1 MMSPLQFEPKL
12 SGAASSSL
20 AGLPAGAFPSEA
32 GAKVTRTSAELK
44 RSFASMLGQ
53 VKKEAPSASVTAPA
67 VKSPRGADPHHQ
79 AQQAL
84 EGVKSKSPH
93 ATRPSASET
102 RAQSTRDPEGRV
114 ADSGE
119 QELPADLLADEQ
131 EGSAEVFPEADN
143 LAGLVPARVPQ
154 PLLIQ
159 EAAPVNLG
167 AFEAPFESAP
177 VEAEAMALT
186 ITVGAN
192 PTGGDESARASV
204 EAMPAIVNQMGG
216 REAARPEAFA
226 AAQAPAGQRLAAQ
239 TPARQA
245 LATQTPVTQ
254 MSVTQ
259 MSATQ
264 TPVTQ
269 MSATQTP
276 VTQTPATQTPVTQMS
291 ATQTPVTQTPAM
303 QTAVTQMSATQTPA
317 PQMSAPQALATQM
330 PATQMPATQT
340 PATQMSATQ
349 MPATQ
354 TPATQMSAT
363 QTPATQTP
371 ATEMSATQ
379 MPATQTPATQMSA
392 TQTPATQ
399 TPATQM
405 SATQAPAQETRRAEG
420 VWLTVNDAAEGRA
433 ANADGERSTQQDA
446 AGAFKLPA
454 GLNAV
459 AAQPAPALFAAPL
472 PRSLTAEKTAAL
484 PSGVSANGDER
495 MVSAIFNNIEKDS
508 NQLFRKSD
516 AVVGPSIA
524 ISNSNMS
531 SPLLDFS
538 AASPSDAPAAE
549 AVTRVNLV
557 QVVDEVAAIT
567 EQVRISGQ
575 QRCVVD
581 LDVTGHGKL
590 RVEVVRRADHVET
603 VLSTDSA
610 SLRESLQAAF
620 DRSDRS
626 SHFSS
631 SFQWQGSPDTS
642 GRGQNGAQADA
653 DARQNMYSKAE
664 PAARV
669 GRTPSLP
676 VVPVAPVAAPVLA
689 ANHRLQIFA

>member
-1 MMSPLQFEPKL
+1 MMSPFQFEPKL

-20 AGLPAGAFPSEA
+20 GGLPAGAFVSEA
-32 GAKVTRTSAELK
+32 GAKAARTSAKLK

-53 VKKEAPSASVTAPA
+53 VKKEAPSASSTAPA
-67 VKSPRGADPHHQ
+67 VKSPQGSETHRQ

-84 EGVKSKSPH
+84 EVVNAKSLHS
-93 ATRPSASET
+93 TRPTASET
-102 RAQSTRDPEGRV
+102 RAQSTRDPAGRV
-114 ADSGE
+114 DDSGE
-119 QELPADLLADEQ
+119 QELAADLPADEQ
-131 EGSAEVFPEADN
+131 EGSTEVFPDADN

-159 EAAPVNLG
+159 ESAPVNLC
-167 AFEAPFESAP
+167 AFETQFESAS

-186 ITVGAN
+186 ITAEAN
-192 PTGGDESARASV
+192 STAGDDRARASV
-204 EAMPAIVNQMGG
+204 EAMPAIVNQIGG
-216 REAARPEAFA
+216 REAALPAAFA
-226 AAQAPAGQRLAAQ
+226 AAQPPATQRPAAQ
-239 TPARQA
+239 TPA
-245 LATQTPVTQ
+245 
-254 MSVTQ
+254 M
-259 MSATQ
+259 
-264 TPVTQ
+264 
-269 MSATQTP
+269 
-276 VTQTPATQTPVTQMS
+276 QTPAM
-291 ATQTPVTQTPAM
+291 QTPVTQTPAM
-303 QTAVTQMSATQTPA
+303 QTRQ
-317 PQMSAPQALATQM
+317 
-330 PATQMPATQT
+330 
-340 PATQMSATQ
+340 
-349 MPATQ
+349 
-354 TPATQMSAT
+354 
-363 QTPATQTP
+363 
-371 ATEMSATQ
+371 
-379 MPATQTPATQMSA
+379 
-392 TQTPATQ
+392 
-399 TPATQM
+399 
-405 SATQAPAQETRRAEG
+405 AEG
-420 VWLTVNDAAEGRA
+420 VWLNFNDAAEGKA
-433 ANADGERSTQQDA
+433 VNADGERSTQQDA

-459 AAQPAPALFAAPL
+459 AAQTAPALIAASL
-472 PRSLTAEKTAAL
+472 PRSLKAEKSAAL
-484 PSGVSANGDER
+484 SSAVSANGDES
-495 MVSAIFNNIEKDS
+495 MVSTIFNSVENNI
-508 NQLFRKSD
+508 NQLFKKVD

-524 ISNSNMS
+524 NNNSNMS

-538 AASPSDAPAAE
+538 AASPSDVPAAE

-557 QVVDEVAAIT
+557 QVVNELAAIT
-567 EQVRISGQ
+567 EKVRISGQ

-590 RVEVVRRADHVET
+590 RVEVVRRADQVET

-653 DARQNMYSKAE
+653 DARQNMYFKAE

>member
-1 MMSPLQFEPKL
+1 MMSPFQFEPKL
-12 SGAASSSL
+12 SGTASSSL
-20 AGLPAGAFPSEA
+20 AGLPTGAFASEA
-32 GAKVTRTSAELK
+32 GAKAARTSAKLK

-53 VKKEAPSASVTAPA
+53 VKKEAPSASSTAPG
-67 VKSPRGADPHHQ
+67 VKSPQGSETHRH

-84 EGVKSKSPH
+84 EVVQAKSLHS
-93 ATRPSASET
+93 TRPTASET
-102 RAQSTRDPEGRV
+102 RAQSTRDPAGRV
-114 ADSGE
+114 DDSGE
-119 QELPADLLADEQ
+119 QELAADLPADEQ
-131 EGSAEVFPEADN
+131 EGSTEVFPDADN

-159 EAAPVNLG
+159 ESAPVNLC
-167 AFEAPFESAP
+167 AFETQFESAS

-186 ITVGAN
+186 ITAEAN
-192 PTGGDESARASV
+192 STAGDDRARASV
-204 EAMPAIVNQMGG
+204 EAMPAIVNQIGG
-216 REAARPEAFA
+216 REAALPAAFA
-226 AAQAPAGQRLAAQ
+226 AAQPPATQRPAAQ
-239 TPARQA
+239 TPAM
-245 LATQTPVTQ
+245 QTPA
-254 MSVTQ
+254 M
-259 MSATQ
+259 Q
-264 TPVTQ
+264 TPA
-269 MSATQTP
+269 MQTP
-276 VTQTPATQTPVTQMS
+276 VTQTPA
-291 ATQTPVTQTPAM
+291 A
-303 QTAVTQMSATQTPA
+303 
-317 PQMSAPQALATQM
+317 
-330 PATQMPATQT
+330 QT
-340 PATQMSATQ
+340 PATQW
-349 MPATQ
+349 PA
-354 TPATQMSAT
+354 A

-371 ATEMSATQ
+371 AAQT
-379 MPATQTPATQMSA
+379 PAAQTPATQRPAAQTSA
-392 TQTPATQ
+392 LQTPATQ
-399 TPATQM
+399 WPAAQTPAMQT
-405 SATQAPAQETRRAEG
+405 PAMQTRQAEG
-420 VWLTVNDAAEGRA
+420 VWLNFNDAAEGKA
-433 ANADGERSTQQDA
+433 VNADGERSTQQDA

-459 AAQPAPALFAAPL
+459 AAQTAPALIAASL
-472 PRSLTAEKTAAL
+472 PRSLKAEKSAAL
-484 PSGVSANGDER
+484 SSAVSANGDES
-495 MVSAIFNNIEKDS
+495 MVSTIFNSVENNI
-508 NQLFRKSD
+508 NQLFKKVD

-524 ISNSNMS
+524 NNNSNMS

-538 AASPSDAPAAE
+538 AASPSDVPAAE

-557 QVVDEVAAIT
+557 QVVNELAAIT
-567 EQVRISGQ
+567 EKVRISGQ

-590 RVEVVRRADHVET
+590 RVEVVRRADQVET

-653 DARQNMYSKAE
+653 DARQNMYFKAE

>member
-1 MMSPLQFEPKL
+1 MMTPFQFEPKL
-12 SGAASSSL
+12 SAAASSPL
-20 AGLPAGAFPSEA
+20 AALPAGAFASEA
-32 GAKVTRTSAELK
+32 GAKAARTSAELK

-67 VKSPRGADPHHQ
+67 VKSPQGADPHHQ
-79 AQQAL
+79 AQQAV
-84 EGVKSKSPH
+84 EGVKLKSPH
-93 ATRPSASET
+93 SSRLTASET
-102 RAQSTRDPEGRV
+102 RVQSIRDPEGCV
-114 ADSGE
+114 DDSGE
-119 QELPADLLADEQ
+119 HDLPTDLPADEP
-131 EGSAEVFPEADN
+131 EGSAEFFSDADN
-143 LAGLVPARVPQ
+143 LAGWVPAWIPQ
-154 PLLIQ
+154 PLAI
-159 EAAPVNLG
+159 EAAAPVDLS

-177 VEAEAMALT
+177 VEAEAMAVT
-186 ITVGAN
+186 ITAGAN
-192 PTGGDESARASV
+192 PTGGDERARVSV
-204 EAMPAIVNQMGG
+204 EAMPAIVNQIG
-216 REAARPEAFA
+216 RLEAARPAAFA
-226 AAQAPAGQRLAAQ
+226 AAQAPATQTPAAQ
-239 TPARQA
+239 TPAAQTPAAQR
-245 LATQTPVTQ
+245 LAVQTPATQTPATQRLAVQTPATQTPATQTPPAQTLVTQTSVTQTPVTR
-254 MSVTQ
+254 TP
-259 MSATQ
+259 ATP
-264 TPVTQ
+264 TP
-269 MSATQTP
+269 A
-276 VTQTPATQTPVTQMS
+276 TQTPATQTPVTQTPVTQTPVTQTPVTQTPV
-291 ATQTPVTQTPAM
+291 TQTPVTQTPAV
-303 QTAVTQMSATQTPA
+303 QTLATQTPA
-317 PQMSAPQALATQM
+317 TQTPATQT

-340 PATQMSATQ
+340 PATQM
-349 MPATQ
+349 PATE
-354 TPATQMSAT
+354 TPAT

-371 ATEMSATQ
+371 A
-379 MPATQTPATQMSA
+379 
-392 TQTPATQ
+392 
-399 TPATQM
+399 
-405 SATQAPAQETRRAEG
+405 QETRQAEG

-433 ANADGERSTQQDA
+433 ANADGERSTQHDA

-459 AAQPAPALFAAPL
+459 PAQPAPASNAASL
-472 PRSLTAEKTAAL
+472 PRSSKAEKIAAL
-484 PSGVSANGDER
+484 SSAVSAQGDEST
-495 MVSAIFNNIEKDS
+495 VSIIFNNVEKIS
-508 NQLFRKSD
+508 NQVFKKVD
-516 AVVGPSIA
+516 PVVGLSSA
-524 ISNSNMS
+524 MNDANMS

-610 SLRESLQAAF
+610 SLRETLQAAC

-642 GRGQNGAQADA
+642 GRGHNGAQADA

-676 VVPVAPVAAPVLA
+676 VVPVAPVAAPVLS

>member
-20 AGLPAGAFPSEA
+20 AGLPAGAFASEA
-32 GAKVTRTSAELK
+32 GAKAARTPAELK

-53 VKKEAPSASVTAPA
+53 VSKEAPSASATAPA
-67 VKSPRGADPHHQ
+67 VKSPQGADPQHQ
-79 AQQAL
+79 AQTAV

-114 ADSGE
+114 DDSGE
-119 QELPADLLADEQ
+119 QELPADLPADEQ
-131 EGSAEVFPEADN
+131 EGSTEVFPEADN

-159 EAAPVNLG
+159 EAAPVNLC
-167 AFEAPFESAP
+167 AFETPFESAS

-186 ITVGAN
+186 ITAEAN
-192 PTGGDESARASV
+192 PTAGDDRARASV
-204 EAMPAIVNQMGG
+204 EAMPAIVNQIGR

-226 AAQAPAGQRLAAQ
+226 AAQP
-239 TPARQA
+239 
-245 LATQTPVTQ
+245 
-254 MSVTQ
+254 
-259 MSATQ
+259 
-264 TPVTQ
+264 
-269 MSATQTP
+269 
-276 VTQTPATQTPVTQMS
+276 PATRWP
-291 ATQTPVTQTPAM
+291 
-303 QTAVTQMSATQTPA
+303 
-317 PQMSAPQALATQM
+317 
-330 PATQMPATQT
+330 
-340 PATQMSATQ
+340 
-349 MPATQ
+349 
-354 TPATQMSAT
+354 
-363 QTPATQTP
+363 
-371 ATEMSATQ
+371 
-379 MPATQTPATQMSA
+379 A

-399 TPATQM
+399 TPATQTP
-405 SATQAPAQETRRAEG
+405 ATQWPAAQAPATQTRQAEG
-420 VWLTVNDAAEGRA
+420 VWLNFNDAAEGKA
-433 ANADGERSTQQDA
+433 VNTDGERSTQQDA

-459 AAQPAPALFAAPL
+459 AAQMAPALIAASL
-472 PRSLTAEKTAAL
+472 PRSLKAEKSAAL
-484 PSGVSANGDER
+484 SSA
-495 MVSAIFNNIEKDS
+495 VSAIGDESMVSTIFNSVENNI
-508 NQLFRKSD
+508 NQLFKKVD

-524 ISNSNMS
+524 NNNSNMS

-538 AASPSDAPAAE
+538 AASPSDVPAAE

-557 QVVDEVAAIT
+557 QVVNELAAIT
-567 EQVRISGQ
+567 EKVRISGQ

-590 RVEVVRRADHVET
+590 RVEVVRRADQVET

-653 DARQNMYSKAE
+653 DARQNMYFKAE

>member
-1 MMSPLQFEPKL
+1 MMSPFQFEPKL

-20 AGLPAGAFPSEA
+20 GGLPAGAFVSEA
-32 GAKVTRTSAELK
+32 GAKAARTSAKLK

-53 VKKEAPSASVTAPA
+53 VKKEAPSASSTAPA
-67 VKSPRGADPHHQ
+67 VKSPQGSETHRQ

-84 EGVKSKSPH
+84 EVVQAKSLHS
-93 ATRPSASET
+93 TRPTASET
-102 RAQSTRDPEGRV
+102 RAQSTRDPAGRV
-114 ADSGE
+114 DDSGE
-119 QELPADLLADEQ
+119 QELAADLPADEQ
-131 EGSAEVFPEADN
+131 EGSTEVFPDADN

-159 EAAPVNLG
+159 ESAPVNLC
-167 AFEAPFESAP
+167 AFETQFESAS

-186 ITVGAN
+186 ITAEAN
-192 PTGGDESARASV
+192 PTAGDDRARASV
-204 EAMPAIVNQMGG
+204 EAMPAIVNQIGG
-216 REAARPEAFA
+216 REAALPAAFA
-226 AAQAPAGQRLAAQ
+226 AAQTPAAQ
-239 TPARQA
+239 TPAA
-245 LATQTPVTQ
+245 QTP
-254 MSVTQ
+254 
-259 MSATQ
+259 
-264 TPVTQ
+264 
-269 MSATQTP
+269 
-276 VTQTPATQTPVTQMS
+276 
-291 ATQTPVTQTPAM
+291 
-303 QTAVTQMSATQTPA
+303 
-317 PQMSAPQALATQM
+317 
-330 PATQMPATQT
+330 
-340 PATQMSATQ
+340 
-349 MPATQ
+349 
-354 TPATQMSAT
+354 
-363 QTPATQTP
+363 
-371 ATEMSATQ
+371 
-379 MPATQTPATQMSA
+379 A

-399 TPATQM
+399 TPATQTP
-405 SATQAPAQETRRAEG
+405 ATQTRQAEG
-420 VWLTVNDAAEGRA
+420 VWLNFNAAAEGKA
-433 ANADGERSTQQDA
+433 VHADGERSTQQDA

-459 AAQPAPALFAAPL
+459 AAQTARALIAASL
-472 PRSLTAEKTAAL
+472 PRSLKAEKSAAL
-484 PSGVSANGDER
+484 SSAVSANGDES
-495 MVSAIFNNIEKDS
+495 MVSTIFNSVENNI
-508 NQLFRKSD
+508 NQLFKKVD

-590 RVEVVRRADHVET
+590 RVEVVRRADQVET

-653 DARQNMYSKAE
+653 DARQNMYFKAE

>member
-254 MSVTQ
+254 MS
-259 MSATQ
+259 
-264 TPVTQ
+264 
-269 MSATQTP
+269 
-276 VTQTPATQTPVTQMS
+276 

-317 PQMSAPQALATQM
+317 PQMSAPQALATQMPATQM

>member
-1 MMSPLQFEPKL
+1 MMSPFQFEPKL

-20 AGLPAGAFPSEA
+20 GGLPAGAFVSEA
-32 GAKVTRTSAELK
+32 GAKAARTSAKLK

-53 VKKEAPSASVTAPA
+53 VKKEAPSASSTAPA
-67 VKSPRGADPHHQ
+67 VKSPQGSETHRQ

-84 EGVKSKSPH
+84 EVVQAKSLHS
-93 ATRPSASET
+93 TRPTASET
-102 RAQSTRDPEGRV
+102 RAQSTRDPAGRV
-114 ADSGE
+114 DDSGE
-119 QELPADLLADEQ
+119 QELAADLPADEQ
-131 EGSAEVFPEADN
+131 EGSTEVFPDADN

-159 EAAPVNLG
+159 ESAPVNLC
-167 AFEAPFESAP
+167 AFETQFESAS

-186 ITVGAN
+186 ITAEAN
-192 PTGGDESARASV
+192 STAGDDRARASV
-204 EAMPAIVNQMGG
+204 EAMPAIVNQIGG
-216 REAARPEAFA
+216 REAALPAAFV
-226 AAQAPAGQRLAAQ
+226 AAQPPATQRPAAQ
-239 TPARQA
+239 TPALQTPA
-245 LATQTPVTQ
+245 LQTPATQWPAAQTPATQTPAAQTP
-254 MSVTQ
+254 
-259 MSATQ
+259 ATQ
-264 TPVTQ
+264 RPAAQTSALQTPATQ
-269 MSATQTP
+269 WPAAQTPAMQTP
-276 VTQTPATQTPVTQMS
+276 VTQTPA
-291 ATQTPVTQTPAM
+291 AQTPAM
-303 QTAVTQMSATQTPA
+303 QTRQ
-317 PQMSAPQALATQM
+317 
-330 PATQMPATQT
+330 
-340 PATQMSATQ
+340 
-349 MPATQ
+349 
-354 TPATQMSAT
+354 
-363 QTPATQTP
+363 
-371 ATEMSATQ
+371 
-379 MPATQTPATQMSA
+379 
-392 TQTPATQ
+392 
-399 TPATQM
+399 
-405 SATQAPAQETRRAEG
+405 AEG
-420 VWLTVNDAAEGRA
+420 VWLNFNDAAEGKA
-433 ANADGERSTQQDA
+433 VNADGERSTQQDA

-459 AAQPAPALFAAPL
+459 AAQTAPALIAASL
-472 PRSLTAEKTAAL
+472 PRSLKAEKSAAL
-484 PSGVSANGDER
+484 SSAVSANGDES
-495 MVSAIFNNIEKDS
+495 MVSTIFNSVENNI
-508 NQLFRKSD
+508 NQLFKKVD

-524 ISNSNMS
+524 NNNSNMS

-538 AASPSDAPAAE
+538 AASPSDVPAAE

-557 QVVDEVAAIT
+557 QVVNELAAIT
-567 EQVRISGQ
+567 EKVRISGQ

-590 RVEVVRRADHVET
+590 RVEVVRRADQVET

-653 DARQNMYSKAE
+653 DARQNMYFKAE

>member
-1 MMSPLQFEPKL
+1 MTPFQFEPKL
-12 SGAASSSL
+12 SAAASSPL
-20 AGLPAGAFPSEA
+20 AALPAGAFASEA
-32 GAKVTRTSAELK
+32 GAKAARTSAELK

-67 VKSPRGADPHHQ
+67 VKSPQGADPHHQ
-79 AQQAL
+79 AQQAV
-84 EGVKSKSPH
+84 EGVKLKSPH
-93 ATRPSASET
+93 SSRLTASET
-102 RAQSTRDPEGRV
+102 RVQSIRDPEGCV
-114 ADSGE
+114 DDSGE
-119 QELPADLLADEQ
+119 HDLPTDLPADEP
-131 EGSAEVFPEADN
+131 EGSAEFFSDADN
-143 LAGLVPARVPQ
+143 LAGWVPAWISQ
-154 PLLIQ
+154 PLAI
-159 EAAPVNLG
+159 EAAAPVDLS

-177 VEAEAMALT
+177 VEAEAMAVT
-186 ITVGAN
+186 ITAGAN
-192 PTGGDESARASV
+192 PTGGDERARVSV
-204 EAMPAIVNQMGG
+204 EAMPAIVNQIG
-216 REAARPEAFA
+216 RLEAARPAAFA
-226 AAQAPAGQRLAAQ
+226 AAQAPATQTPAAQ
-239 TPARQA
+239 TPAAQTPAAQRLAVQTP
-245 LATQTPVTQ
+245 ATQTPATQ
-254 MSVTQ
+254 RLAVQTP
-259 MSATQ
+259 ATQ
-264 TPVTQ
+264 TPATQTPPAQTLVTQ
-269 MSATQTP
+269 TPVMQTPVTQTP
-276 VTQTPATQTPVTQMS
+276 VTQTPAVETL
-291 ATQTPVTQTPAM
+291 
-303 QTAVTQMSATQTPA
+303 ATQTPA
-317 PQMSAPQALATQM
+317 TQTPAVQTLATQTPATQT

-340 PATQMSATQ
+340 PATQ
-349 MPATQ
+349 
-354 TPATQMSAT
+354 
-363 QTPATQTP
+363 TPATQTP
-371 ATEMSATQ
+371 A
-379 MPATQTPATQMSA
+379 
-392 TQTPATQ
+392 
-399 TPATQM
+399 
-405 SATQAPAQETRRAEG
+405 QETRQAEG

-433 ANADGERSTQQDA
+433 ANADGERSTQHDA

-459 AAQPAPALFAAPL
+459 PAQPAPASNAASL
-472 PRSLTAEKTAAL
+472 PRSSKAEKIAAR
-484 PSGVSANGDER
+484 SSAVSAQGDEST
-495 MVSAIFNNIEKDS
+495 VSIIFNNVEKIS
-508 NQLFRKSD
+508 NQVVKKLD
-516 AVVGPSIA
+516 PVVGPSSA
-524 ISNSNMS
+524 MNDANMS

-538 AASPSDAPAAE
+538 AASPADAPAAE

-610 SLRESLQAAF
+610 SLRETLQAAC

>member
-1 MMSPLQFEPKL
+1 MMSPFQFEPKL

-20 AGLPAGAFPSEA
+20 GGLPAGAFVSEA
-32 GAKVTRTSAELK
+32 GAKAARTSAELK

-53 VKKEAPSASVTAPA
+53 VKKEAPSASSTAPA
-67 VKSPRGADPHHQ
+67 VKSPQGSETHRQ

-84 EGVKSKSPH
+84 EVVQAKSLHS
-93 ATRPSASET
+93 TRPTASET
-102 RAQSTRDPEGRV
+102 RAQSTRDPAGRV
-114 ADSGE
+114 DDSGE
-119 QELPADLLADEQ
+119 QELAADLPADEQ
-131 EGSAEVFPEADN
+131 EGSTEVFPDADN

-159 EAAPVNLG
+159 ESAPVNLC
-167 AFEAPFESAP
+167 AFETQFESAS

-186 ITVGAN
+186 ITAEAN
-192 PTGGDESARASV
+192 STAGDDRARASV
-204 EAMPAIVNQMGG
+204 EAMPAIVNQIGG
-216 REAARPEAFA
+216 REAALPAAFV
-226 AAQAPAGQRLAAQ
+226 AAQPPATQRPAAQ
-239 TPARQA
+239 TPALQTPA
-245 LATQTPVTQ
+245 MQTPATQWP
-254 MSVTQ
+254 
-259 MSATQ
+259 AAQ
-264 TPVTQ
+264 TPA
-269 MSATQTP
+269 MQTP
-276 VTQTPATQTPVTQMS
+276 VTQTPA
-291 ATQTPVTQTPAM
+291 AQTPAM
-303 QTAVTQMSATQTPA
+303 QTRQ
-317 PQMSAPQALATQM
+317 
-330 PATQMPATQT
+330 
-340 PATQMSATQ
+340 
-349 MPATQ
+349 
-354 TPATQMSAT
+354 
-363 QTPATQTP
+363 
-371 ATEMSATQ
+371 
-379 MPATQTPATQMSA
+379 
-392 TQTPATQ
+392 
-399 TPATQM
+399 
-405 SATQAPAQETRRAEG
+405 AEG
-420 VWLTVNDAAEGRA
+420 VWLNFNDAAEGKA
-433 ANADGERSTQQDA
+433 VNADGERSTQQDA

-459 AAQPAPALFAAPL
+459 AAQTAPALIAASL
-472 PRSLTAEKTAAL
+472 PRSLKAEKSAAL
-484 PSGVSANGDER
+484 SSAVSANGDES
-495 MVSAIFNNIEKDS
+495 MVSTIFNSVENNI
-508 NQLFRKSD
+508 NQLFKKVD

-524 ISNSNMS
+524 NNNSNMS

-538 AASPSDAPAAE
+538 AASPSDVPAAE

-557 QVVDEVAAIT
+557 QVVNELAAIT
-567 EQVRISGQ
+567 EKVRISGQ

-590 RVEVVRRADHVET
+590 RVEVVRRADQVET

-653 DARQNMYSKAE
+653 DARQNMYFKAE

>member
-1 MMSPLQFEPKL
+1 MMSPFQFEPKL

-20 AGLPAGAFPSEA
+20 GGLPAGAFVSEA
-32 GAKVTRTSAELK
+32 GAKAARTSAKLK

-53 VKKEAPSASVTAPA
+53 VKKEAPSASSTAPA
-67 VKSPRGADPHHQ
+67 VKSPQGSETHRQ

-84 EGVKSKSPH
+84 EVVNAKSLHS
-93 ATRPSASET
+93 TRPTASET
-102 RAQSTRDPEGRV
+102 RAQSTRDPAGRV
-114 ADSGE
+114 DDSGE
-119 QELPADLLADEQ
+119 QELAADLPADEQ
-131 EGSAEVFPEADN
+131 EGSTEVFPDADN

-159 EAAPVNLG
+159 ESAPVNLC
-167 AFEAPFESAP
+167 AFETQFESAS

-186 ITVGAN
+186 ITAEAN
-192 PTGGDESARASV
+192 STAGDDRGRASV
-204 EAMPAIVNQMGG
+204 EAMPAIVNQIGG
-216 REAARPEAFA
+216 REAALPAAFA
-226 AAQAPAGQRLAAQ
+226 AAQPPATQRPAAQ
-239 TPARQA
+239 TPA
-245 LATQTPVTQ
+245 
-254 MSVTQ
+254 M
-259 MSATQ
+259 
-264 TPVTQ
+264 
-269 MSATQTP
+269 
-276 VTQTPATQTPVTQMS
+276 QTPAM
-291 ATQTPVTQTPAM
+291 QTPVTQTPAM
-303 QTAVTQMSATQTPA
+303 QTRQ
-317 PQMSAPQALATQM
+317 
-330 PATQMPATQT
+330 
-340 PATQMSATQ
+340 
-349 MPATQ
+349 
-354 TPATQMSAT
+354 
-363 QTPATQTP
+363 
-371 ATEMSATQ
+371 
-379 MPATQTPATQMSA
+379 
-392 TQTPATQ
+392 
-399 TPATQM
+399 
-405 SATQAPAQETRRAEG
+405 AEG
-420 VWLTVNDAAEGRA
+420 VWLNFNDAAEGKA
-433 ANADGERSTQQDA
+433 VNADGERSTQQDA

-459 AAQPAPALFAAPL
+459 AAQTAPALIAASL
-472 PRSLTAEKTAAL
+472 PRSLKAEKSAAL
-484 PSGVSANGDER
+484 SSAVSANGDES
-495 MVSAIFNNIEKDS
+495 MVSTIFNSVENNI
-508 NQLFRKSD
+508 NQLFKKVD

-524 ISNSNMS
+524 NNNSNMS

-538 AASPSDAPAAE
+538 AASPSDVPAAE

-557 QVVDEVAAIT
+557 QVVNELAAIT
-567 EQVRISGQ
+567 EKVRISGQ

-590 RVEVVRRADHVET
+590 RVEVVRRADQVET

-653 DARQNMYSKAE
+653 DARQNMYFKAE

>member
-1 MMSPLQFEPKL
+1 MMSPFQFEPKL

-20 AGLPAGAFPSEA
+20 GGLPAGAFVSEA
-32 GAKVTRTSAELK
+32 GAKAARTSAKLK

-53 VKKEAPSASVTAPA
+53 VKKEAPSASSTAPA
-67 VKSPRGADPHHQ
+67 VKSPQGSETHRH

-84 EGVKSKSPH
+84 EVVQAKSLHS
-93 ATRPSASET
+93 TRPTASET
-102 RAQSTRDPEGRV
+102 RAQSTRDPAGRV
-114 ADSGE
+114 DDSGE
-119 QELPADLLADEQ
+119 QELAADLPADEQ
-131 EGSAEVFPEADN
+131 EGSTEVFPDADN

-159 EAAPVNLG
+159 ESAPVNLC
-167 AFEAPFESAP
+167 AFETQFESAS

-186 ITVGAN
+186 ITAEAN
-192 PTGGDESARASV
+192 STAGDDRARASV
-204 EAMPAIVNQMGG
+204 EAMPAIVNQIGG
-216 REAARPEAFA
+216 REAALPAAFA
-226 AAQAPAGQRLAAQ
+226 AAQPPATQRPAAQ
-239 TPARQA
+239 TPA
-245 LATQTPVTQ
+245 
-254 MSVTQ
+254 M
-259 MSATQ
+259 
-264 TPVTQ
+264 
-269 MSATQTP
+269 
-276 VTQTPATQTPVTQMS
+276 QTPAM
-291 ATQTPVTQTPAM
+291 QTPVTQTPAM
-303 QTAVTQMSATQTPA
+303 QTRQ
-317 PQMSAPQALATQM
+317 
-330 PATQMPATQT
+330 
-340 PATQMSATQ
+340 
-349 MPATQ
+349 
-354 TPATQMSAT
+354 
-363 QTPATQTP
+363 
-371 ATEMSATQ
+371 
-379 MPATQTPATQMSA
+379 
-392 TQTPATQ
+392 
-399 TPATQM
+399 
-405 SATQAPAQETRRAEG
+405 AEG
-420 VWLTVNDAAEGRA
+420 VWLNFNDAAEGKA
-433 ANADGERSTQQDA
+433 VNADGERSTQQDA

-459 AAQPAPALFAAPL
+459 AAQTAPALIAASL
-472 PRSLTAEKTAAL
+472 PRSLKAEKSAAL
-484 PSGVSANGDER
+484 SSAVSANGDES
-495 MVSAIFNNIEKDS
+495 MVSTIFNSVENNI
-508 NQLFRKSD
+508 NQLFKKVD

-524 ISNSNMS
+524 NNNSNMS

-538 AASPSDAPAAE
+538 AASPSDVPAAE

-557 QVVDEVAAIT
+557 QVVNELAAIT
-567 EQVRISGQ
+567 EKVRISGQ

-590 RVEVVRRADHVET
+590 RVEVVRRADQVET

-653 DARQNMYSKAE
+653 DARQNMYFKAE

>member
-20 AGLPAGAFPSEA
+20 AGLPAGAFPLEA

-254 MSVTQ
+254 MS
-259 MSATQ
+259 ATQ

-291 ATQTPVTQTPAM
+291 ATQTAVTQTPAM

-330 PATQMPATQT
+330 P
-340 PATQMSATQ
+340 ATQ

>member
-1 MMSPLQFEPKL
+1 MSPFQFEPKL

-20 AGLPAGAFPSEA
+20 AGLPAGAFASEA
-32 GAKVTRTSAELK
+32 GAKAARTSAKLK

-53 VKKEAPSASVTAPA
+53 VKKEAPSASSTAPG
-67 VKSPRGADPHHQ
+67 VKSPQGSETHRQ

-84 EGVKSKSPH
+84 EVVKAKSLH
-93 ATRPSASET
+93 STRPTASET
-102 RAQSTRDPEGRV
+102 RAQSTRDPAGRV
-114 ADSGE
+114 DDSGE
-119 QELPADLLADEQ
+119 QELPADLPADEQ
-131 EGSAEVFPEADN
+131 EGSTEVFPDADN
-143 LAGLVPARVPQ
+143 LVGLVPVRVPQ

-159 EAAPVNLG
+159 ESAPVNLC
-167 AFEAPFESAP
+167 AFETQFESAS

-186 ITVGAN
+186 ITAEAN
-192 PTGGDESARASV
+192 STAGDDRARASV
-204 EAMPAIVNQMGG
+204 EAMPAIVNQIGG
-216 REAARPEAFA
+216 REAALPAAFA
-226 AAQAPAGQRLAAQ
+226 AAQTPATQRPAAQ
-239 TPARQA
+239 TSA
-245 LATQTPVTQ
+245 L
-254 MSVTQ
+254 
-259 MSATQ
+259 
-264 TPVTQ
+264 
-269 MSATQTP
+269 
-276 VTQTPATQTPVTQMS
+276 QTPATQ
-291 ATQTPVTQTPAM
+291 
-303 QTAVTQMSATQTPA
+303 A
-317 PQMSAPQALATQM
+317 P
-330 PATQMPATQT
+330 
-340 PATQMSATQ
+340 
-349 MPATQ
+349 
-354 TPATQMSAT
+354 
-363 QTPATQTP
+363 
-371 ATEMSATQ
+371 
-379 MPATQTPATQMSA
+379 A

-399 TPATQM
+399 TPATQ
-405 SATQAPAQETRRAEG
+405 TRQAEG
-420 VWLTVNDAAEGRA
+420 VWLNFNDAAEGKA
-433 ANADGERSTQQDA
+433 VNADGERSTQQDA

-459 AAQPAPALFAAPL
+459 AAQTARALIAASL
-472 PRSLTAEKTAAL
+472 PRSLKAEKSAAL
-484 PSGVSANGDER
+484 SSA
-495 MVSAIFNNIEKDS
+495 VSAIGDESMVSTIFNSVENNI
-508 NQLFRKSD
+508 NQLFKKVD

-524 ISNSNMS
+524 NNNSNMS

-538 AASPSDAPAAE
+538 AASPSDVPAAE

-557 QVVDEVAAIT
+557 QVVNELAAIT
-567 EQVRISGQ
+567 EKVRISGQ

-590 RVEVVRRADHVET
+590 RVEVVRRADQVET

-653 DARQNMYSKAE
+653 DARQNMYFKAE

>member
-1 MMSPLQFEPKL
+1 MMSPFQFEPKL

-20 AGLPAGAFPSEA
+20 AGLPAGAFASEA
-32 GAKVTRTSAELK
+32 GAKAARTSAELK

-53 VKKEAPSASVTAPA
+53 VKKEAPSASSTAPA
-67 VKSPRGADPHHQ
+67 VKSPQGSETHRQ

-84 EGVKSKSPH
+84 EVVQAKSLHS
-93 ATRPSASET
+93 TRPTASET
-102 RAQSTRDPEGRV
+102 RAQSTRDPAGRV
-114 ADSGE
+114 DDSGE
-119 QELPADLLADEQ
+119 QELAADLPADEQ
-131 EGSAEVFPEADN
+131 EGSTEVFPDADN

-159 EAAPVNLG
+159 ESAPVNLC
-167 AFEAPFESAP
+167 AFETQFESAS

-186 ITVGAN
+186 ITAEAN
-192 PTGGDESARASV
+192 STAGDDRARASV
-204 EAMPAIVNQMGG
+204 EAMPAIVNQIGG
-216 REAARPEAFA
+216 REAALPAAFV
-226 AAQAPAGQRLAAQ
+226 AAQPPATQRPAAQ
-239 TPARQA
+239 TPALQTP
-245 LATQTPVTQ
+245 ATQWP
-254 MSVTQ
+254 
-259 MSATQ
+259 AAQ
-264 TPVTQ
+264 TPA
-269 MSATQTP
+269 MQTP
-276 VTQTPATQTPVTQMS
+276 VTQTPA
-291 ATQTPVTQTPAM
+291 AQTPAM
-303 QTAVTQMSATQTPA
+303 QTRQ
-317 PQMSAPQALATQM
+317 
-330 PATQMPATQT
+330 
-340 PATQMSATQ
+340 
-349 MPATQ
+349 
-354 TPATQMSAT
+354 
-363 QTPATQTP
+363 
-371 ATEMSATQ
+371 
-379 MPATQTPATQMSA
+379 
-392 TQTPATQ
+392 
-399 TPATQM
+399 
-405 SATQAPAQETRRAEG
+405 AEG
-420 VWLTVNDAAEGRA
+420 VWLNFNDAAEGKA
-433 ANADGERSTQQDA
+433 VNADGERSTQQDA

-459 AAQPAPALFAAPL
+459 AAQTAPALIAASL
-472 PRSLTAEKTAAL
+472 PRSLKAEKSAAL
-484 PSGVSANGDER
+484 SSAVSANGDES
-495 MVSAIFNNIEKDS
+495 MVSTIFNSVENNI
-508 NQLFRKSD
+508 NQLFKKVD

-524 ISNSNMS
+524 NNNSNMS

-538 AASPSDAPAAE
+538 AASPSDVPAAE

-557 QVVDEVAAIT
+557 QVVNELAAIT
-567 EQVRISGQ
+567 EKVRISGQ

-590 RVEVVRRADHVET
+590 RVEVVRRADQVET

-653 DARQNMYSKAE
+653 DARQNMYFKAE

>member
-20 AGLPAGAFPSEA
+20 AGLPAGAFAPEA
-32 GAKVTRTSAELK
+32 GAKAARTSAELK

-53 VKKEAPSASVTAPA
+53 VKKEAPSASATAPA
-67 VKSPRGADPHHQ
+67 VKSPQGADPHHQ

-102 RAQSTRDPEGRV
+102 RAQSSRDPEGRV
-114 ADSGE
+114 DDSGE

-131 EGSAEVFPEADN
+131 EGSTEVFPEADN
-143 LAGLVPARVPQ
+143 LAGLVPASVPQ
-154 PLLIQ
+154 PLLSQ
-159 EAAPVNLG
+159 EAPPVNVG
-167 AFEAPFESAP
+167 AFETPFESAP

-186 ITVGAN
+186 ITAEAT
-192 PTGGDESARASV
+192 PTGGYEAARASV
-204 EAMPAIVNQMGG
+204 EVMPAIVNQIGR
-216 REAARPEAFA
+216 REAARPA
-226 AAQAPAGQRLAAQ
+226 AYAAAQ
-239 TPARQA
+239 TPATKA
-245 LATQTPVTQ
+245 LA
-254 MSVTQ
+254 
-259 MSATQ
+259 
-264 TPVTQ
+264 
-269 MSATQTP
+269 
-276 VTQTPATQTPVTQMS
+276 TQTPATQTPTTQTPTTQMPATQTPTTQTPTTPTPTTQAPATQMPATQMPATQAPATPTPAPQMSAPQVSATQVSATQTPAPQTPAPQMSATQMS
-291 ATQTPVTQTPAM
+291 ATQVPVTQVPVTQVPATQVPAPQMSAPQVSAPQTPTA
-303 QTAVTQMSATQTPA
+303 QTPTAQTPDTQMSATQTPA
-317 PQMSAPQALATQM
+317 APTPAPQM

-340 PATQMSATQ
+340 PA
-349 MPATQ
+349 
-354 TPATQMSAT
+354 
-363 QTPATQTP
+363 
-371 ATEMSATQ
+371 
-379 MPATQTPATQMSA
+379 
-392 TQTPATQ
+392 
-399 TPATQM
+399 
-405 SATQAPAQETRRAEG
+405 QETRQAEG
-420 VWLTVNDAAEGRA
+420 VWLTVNDAAEGKA
-433 ANADGERSTQQDA
+433 VNADGERSTQQDT

-459 AAQPAPALFAAPL
+459 AAQPAPALLAAPL
-472 PRSLTAEKTAAL
+472 PRSLKAEKTAAL

-495 MVSAIFNNIEKDS
+495 MVSAIFNNIEKVS
-508 NQLFRKSD
+508 NQQFKKSD
-516 AVVGPSIA
+516 AGVGPSIA

-676 VVPVAPVAAPVLA
+676 VVPVAPAAAPVLA

>member
-1 MMSPLQFEPKL
+1 MMSPFQFEPKL

-20 AGLPAGAFPSEA
+20 GGLPAGAFVSEA
-32 GAKVTRTSAELK
+32 GAKAARTSAKLK

-53 VKKEAPSASVTAPA
+53 VKKEAPSASSTAPA
-67 VKSPRGADPHHQ
+67 VKSPQGSETHRQ

-84 EGVKSKSPH
+84 EVVQAKSLHS
-93 ATRPSASET
+93 TRPTASET
-102 RAQSTRDPEGRV
+102 RAQSTRDPAGRV
-114 ADSGE
+114 DDSGE
-119 QELPADLLADEQ
+119 QELAADLPADEQ
-131 EGSAEVFPEADN
+131 EGSTEVFPDADN

-159 EAAPVNLG
+159 ESAPVNLC
-167 AFEAPFESAP
+167 AFETQFESAS

-186 ITVGAN
+186 ITAEAN
-192 PTGGDESARASV
+192 STAGDDRARASV
-204 EAMPAIVNQMGG
+204 EAMPAIVNQIGG
-216 REAARPEAFA
+216 REAALPAAFV
-226 AAQAPAGQRLAAQ
+226 AAQPPATQRPAAQ
-239 TPARQA
+239 TPAMQTPAAQTPA
-245 LATQTPVTQ
+245 LQTPATQWPAAQTPATQTPAAQTPAAQ
-254 MSVTQ
+254 TP
-259 MSATQ
+259 ATQ
-264 TPVTQ
+264 RPAAQTSALQTPATQ
-269 MSATQTP
+269 WPAAQTPAMQTP
-276 VTQTPATQTPVTQMS
+276 VTQTPA
-291 ATQTPVTQTPAM
+291 AQTPAM
-303 QTAVTQMSATQTPA
+303 QTRQ
-317 PQMSAPQALATQM
+317 
-330 PATQMPATQT
+330 
-340 PATQMSATQ
+340 
-349 MPATQ
+349 
-354 TPATQMSAT
+354 
-363 QTPATQTP
+363 
-371 ATEMSATQ
+371 
-379 MPATQTPATQMSA
+379 
-392 TQTPATQ
+392 
-399 TPATQM
+399 
-405 SATQAPAQETRRAEG
+405 AEG
-420 VWLTVNDAAEGRA
+420 VWLNFNDAAEGKA
-433 ANADGERSTQQDA
+433 VNADGERSTQQDA

-459 AAQPAPALFAAPL
+459 AAQTAPALIAASL
-472 PRSLTAEKTAAL
+472 PRSLKAEKSAAL
-484 PSGVSANGDER
+484 SSAVSANGDES
-495 MVSAIFNNIEKDS
+495 MVSTIFNSVENNI
-508 NQLFRKSD
+508 NQLFKKVD

-524 ISNSNMS
+524 NNNSNMS

-538 AASPSDAPAAE
+538 AASPSDVPAAE

-557 QVVDEVAAIT
+557 QVVNELAAIT
-567 EQVRISGQ
+567 EKVRISGQ

-590 RVEVVRRADHVET
+590 RVEVVRRADQVET

-653 DARQNMYSKAE
+653 DARQNMYFKAE